1 MPQFDAKIFN
11 GEVFGKYVDTI
22 PNLKR
27 NELIK
32 SGALRRRSDLS
43 TMFSAQTGSFY
54 GTIPM
59 LGLIDGDPVNY
70 DGETDIE
77 STSTKTFSQSV
88 IVTGRAKAW
97 TEKDFSEDITGGQ
110 DFMAN
115 VANQVAT
122 YWDDIDQRTLLAV
135 LQGIFSMAGA
145 KNLEFVN
152 NHTLDITAAAT
163 EADQKVGA
171 TTLNTAIQK
180 ACGDNKGKFSLAIMH
195 SAVSTNLE
203 NLNLVE
209 RLKYTD
215 ANGIQ
220 RELALGT
227 WNGKTV
233 IIDDGM
239 PTETIDDVYTLTTDT
254 ALNNAKTYYTRTG
267 SGTTASPY
275 VYTSVDT
282 PDVANIAT
290 YYELTSAGYVK
301 YTTFALGNGA
311 IDFEDVGA
319 KVPYEMDRDPA
330 KNGGETTLYSRQRKV
345 FAPYGISMTKKSVAK
360 NSPTDD
366 ELKNGTNWEL
376 VNDGATS
383 KTYINHKAIPI
394 ARIVSRG

>member
-135 LQGIFSMAGA
+135 LQGIFAMTDA

-152 NHTLDITAAAT
+152 NHTLDITAASA
-163 EADQKVGA
+163 ELDQKVGA

-195 SAVSTNLE
+195 STVSTNLE

-239 PTETIDDVYTLTTDT
+239 PTETIDAVYTLTADT

-267 SGTTASPY
+267 SGTTANPY
-275 VYTSVDT
+275 VYTAVDS
-282 PDVANIAT
+282 PNVSNIAT
-290 YYELTSAGYVK
+290 YYELTSAGYVE
-301 YTTFALGNGA
+301 YTTFVLGNGA

-319 KVPYEMDRDPA
+319 KVPYEMDRNPA

-376 VNDGATS
+376 VNDGAAT

-394 ARIVSRG
+394 ARIVSRS